1 MNLFKD
7 CASDIE
13 LLQKLTIL
21 ELPILGCYGHNRVE
35 FIGQTL
41 TTKQASLYRAVLQ
54 NHVYKGPLNKDQYDV
69 LKLIADGKTN
79 KEISLI
85 LKMPA
90 EVIAYHIRALRY
102 RLNAIDR
109 AHAVAIAFRLGIL
122 E

>member
-1 MNLFKD
+1 MNSLKN
-7 CASDIE
+7 CALDIE
-13 LLQKLTIL
+13 LIQKLNIL
-21 ELPILGCYGHNRVE
+21 ELPVLGCYGNDRVE
-35 FIGQTL
+35 FTGQTL
-41 TTKQASLYRAVLQ
+41 TPKQASLYRAVLQ
-54 NHVYKGPLNKDQYDV
+54 NHTYKGPLNKDQHDV

-85 LKMPA
+85 LKTPVEM
-90 EVIAYHIRALRY
+90 VAYHIRALRY